1 MILWP
6 AAKIQI
12 LPLAKKFTGTGKEI
26 DAYVTSV
33 NFVMLLHMSKC
44 KPCRLYR
51 EDIVDVTFLSLYVPT
66 RASLAVETKGLLFLW
81 LAHLHLNNKSNV
93 CKHTSSVTISRLFQV
108 VLCLSTFPK

>member
-44 KPCRLYR
+44 KPGFIGKISLTSLFVIICANQTLIGCRNKGSF
-51 EDIVDVTFLSLYVPT
+51 VPVVATF
-66 RASLAVETKGLLFLW
+66 K
-81 LAHLHLNNKSNV
+81 
-93 CKHTSSVTISRLFQV
+93 
-108 VLCLSTFPK
+108 